1 MTLSYFF
8 SDARFED
15 LFLPELTKAA
25 EKRQH
30 PLVIGTALEADVHFL
45 HAACS
50 VSKRLGFRLA
60 VGDGWSEELEKQHEI
75 QFHLKDAAL
84 TAQEAQMLVNWIF
97 DRKELKKVS
106 PLRHDLGNLVVILLG
121 RVMRMKLEATTE
133 HTESLENL
141 HRRMGELYQKFDDLK
156 IPRP

>member
-1 MTLSYFF
+1 MELAPRRRPGSNRPSEVAMTLSYFF

-50 VSKRLGFRLA
+50 VSKRLGFRL
-60 VGDGWSEELEKQHEI
+60 
-75 QFHLKDAAL
+75 
-84 TAQEAQMLVNWIF
+84 
-97 DRKELKKVS
+97 
-106 PLRHDLGNLVVILLG
+106 
-121 RVMRMKLEATTE
+121 
-133 HTESLENL
+133 
-141 HRRMGELYQKFDDLK
+141 
-156 IPRP
+156 